1 MILSKLSTCIKIV
14 KQKEHN
20 MSEEKFDYEEFA
32 KSMYEQSLALVP
44 EDIGVGDKEYLATT
58 IKQFSL
64 MKID

>member
-1 MILSKLSTCIKIV
+1 
-14 KQKEHN
+14 

-32 KSMYEQSLALVP
+32 KSMYEQSLALMP
-44 EDIGVGDKEYLATT
+44 EDIGVGDKYLATT